1 MKVLHAIDQQQIQEM
16 LAARQPFWL
25 DVPRPDPA
33 QLHHL
38 ATLFALH
45 PLAVEDTQDFGQRPK
60 LDEYDDEALLVFFG
74 IHDGTPREVHLHLGG
89 GWIVTVH
96 QDADALLAPVA
107 ERMATDPRSTYE
119 ESLYRILDQL
129 ADSFFPELEAIDDVI
144 DALMNDMI
152 ERPSADQRQRLFELR
167 RQLVSLRRIVGPQ
180 RDLLVRSDVVLER
193 LPGVDRDEARH
204 WLRDIYDHQLRIAEQ
219 IDAERDL
226 LSGALDVYLSTV
238 SNRLNQVS
246 KQLTVVATIFLPLTF
261 VTGFFGQNFGS
272 MVRHINTP
280 AAFWGYGVG
289 GLLVSGM
296 ALLWWFRRSGFLGD

>member
-1 MKVLHAIDQQQIQEM
+1 MKVLNAIDPEQIRALQ
-16 LAARQPFWL
+16 AAREPFWL
-25 DVPRPDPA
+25 DVPRPEPA
-33 QLHHL
+33 QLDEL
-38 ATLFALH
+38 AALFDLH
-45 PLAVEDTQDFGQRPK
+45 PLAVEDTKDFGQRPK
-60 LDEYDDEALLVFFG
+60 LDEYGDEALMVFFG
-74 IHDGTPREVHLHLGG
+74 IDAGTPREVHMHLGA

-96 QDADALLAPVA
+96 KDADGLLAPVID
-107 ERMATDPRSTYE
+107 RMASSTSSTYE
-119 ESLYRILDQL
+119 ETLYRILDQL

-144 DALMNDMI
+144 DTLMSDMI

-289 GLLVSGM
+289 GLIVSGI
-296 ALLWWFRRSGFLGD
+296 ALLWWFRRSGFLHD